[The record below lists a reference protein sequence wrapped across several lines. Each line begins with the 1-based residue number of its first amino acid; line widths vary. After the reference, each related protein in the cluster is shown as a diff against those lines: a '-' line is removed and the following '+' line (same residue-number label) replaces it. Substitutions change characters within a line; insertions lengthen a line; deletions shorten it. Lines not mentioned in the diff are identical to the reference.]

1 MSASAYVVLLV
12 KALRQYASVFLILIL
27 IKAFDGQRPFAET
40 VGIIAAWVGGYLALA
55 AVTAFIGYYFRKYY
69 IEDGKLVFIHGLFSK
84 ETTSIP
90 LDRVQSLRTRQGFVY
105 RLLDMRGVLF
115 DTLASQSAEIELILD
130 ESDWNAL
137 LTRVETQERTQ
148 EDKGPETEADGEP
161 DTRLIFSNW
170 NLIKGALCQNHLQGM
185 AVLFAAL
192 AALYNAVTT
201 VDDHAV
207 SHAIDYVDTHAG
219 SLSFQPSL
227 WLAVAAVLYLLILLL
242 WIGKVFLRY
251 SNMEVKM
258 ASGQLLFESGLIARN
273 SNRFRRDKV
282 CTVYVKR
289 NFLEKRLHGSTIM
302 LKQALNATDEKAGSD
317 VRIYGSD
324 AAAGFLG
331 WWLGKGYGASPE
343 IISARS
349 GYGLMGR
356 VVGLDLLIS
365 LAATVI
371 LVCSGLWI
379 WITLPAVWLLISLVK
394 GLLAVRRSCLILKE
408 DYLEISTGKFADI
421 HNYVKYS
428 NIEVVR
434 LVSTPFTPYFHRVRL
449 TLSTNGTS
457 FTLRSLKEQEAR
469 DIYDLLLVRCGAGRG
484 QA

>member
-1 MSASAYVVLLV
+1 
-12 KALRQYASVFLILIL
+12 
-27 IKAFDGQRPFAET
+27 
-40 VGIIAAWVGGYLALA
+40 
-55 AVTAFIGYYFRKYY
+55 
-69 IEDGKLVFIHGLFSK
+69 
-84 ETTSIP
+84 
-90 LDRVQSLRTRQGFVY
+90 
-105 RLLDMRGVLF
+105 
-115 DTLASQSAEIELILD
+115 
-130 ESDWNAL
+130 
-137 LTRVETQERTQ
+137 
-148 EDKGPETEADGEP
+148 
-161 DTRLIFSNW
+161 
-170 NLIKGALCQNHLQGM
+170 
-185 AVLFAAL
+185 
-192 AALYNAVTT
+192 
-201 VDDHAV
+201 
-207 SHAIDYVDTHAG
+207 
-219 SLSFQPSL
+219 
-227 WLAVAAVLYLLILLL
+227 
-242 WIGKVFLRY
+242 
-251 SNMEVKM
+251 MEVKM

-434 LVSTPFTPYFHRVRL
+434 LVSTPFTPYSHRIRL